1 MNPVKARLARDDVTS
16 DDAGA
21 DVTLQAPRTSADDAR
36 RWVCVAC
43 RATNPMEADTC
54 VGCGVSF
61 DDLLGGGRPAASV
74 RNATPWAALREI
86 GLLLG
91 LFVLW
96 KVAGTISLTQD
107 QGAFDRA
114 RALWQLERTLRLPSE
129 VALQAPI
136 LGRPGLSS
144 ALDVF
149 YLAAHVGG
157 MVAFLVWLFARHRE
171 SYRRW
176 RNVVV
181 AATAVCLMLQFVSVA
196 PPRLLPE
203 LGFVDVGAARHLSAY
218 QSAGPGFI
226 DQLSSMPSIHV
237 AWAIV
242 IAVAVIAASRSPWRW
257 LIVVHPLVTGY
268 VVVVTA
274 NHFWLDGVAAAAV
287 VSVILLGVQ
296 VLHRRRNAVACNL
309 T

>member
-1 MNPVKARLARDDVTS
+1 MA
-16 DDAGA
+16 
-21 DVTLQAPRTSADDAR
+21 
-36 RWVCVAC
+36 
-43 RATNPMEADTC
+43 ADTC

-61 DDLLGGGRPAASV
+61 DDLLGGGRS
-74 RNATPWAALREI
+74 ATSAKNTAPLAALREF
-86 GLLLG
+86 GLLVG

-96 KVAGTISLTQD
+96 KLAGTMSLTQD

-114 RALWQLERTLRLPSE
+114 RALWHLERTLRLPSE
-129 VALQAPI
+129 VAFQAPI

-157 MVAFLVWLFARHRE
+157 MVAFLVWLFVRHRE

-181 AATAVCLMLQFVSVA
+181 AATAVCLVLQFVSVA

-218 QSAGPGFI
+218 QNAAPGFV

-242 IAVAVIAASRSPWRW
+242 IAVAVVAVSRSPWRW
-257 LIVVHPLVTGY
+257 LIVVHPLVTAY

-287 VSVILLGVQ
+287 VGVILLVGRA
-296 VLHRRRNAVACNL
+296 LHWRRSAPAGKLTSPRVARSAGCR
-309 T
+309 